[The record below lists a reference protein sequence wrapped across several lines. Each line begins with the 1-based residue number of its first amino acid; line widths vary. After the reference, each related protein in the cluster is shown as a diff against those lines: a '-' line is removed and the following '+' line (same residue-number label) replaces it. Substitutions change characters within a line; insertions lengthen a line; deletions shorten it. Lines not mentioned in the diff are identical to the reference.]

1 MQVMDSIVQII
12 TDLLTVLLSVQYRDN
27 QKLLSF
33 LWIVYEQ
40 KERKFKITA
49 KNTKTIESDKLVR

>member
-1 MQVMDSIVQII
+1 MDSVVQII

-27 QKLLSF
+27 HKLLSF